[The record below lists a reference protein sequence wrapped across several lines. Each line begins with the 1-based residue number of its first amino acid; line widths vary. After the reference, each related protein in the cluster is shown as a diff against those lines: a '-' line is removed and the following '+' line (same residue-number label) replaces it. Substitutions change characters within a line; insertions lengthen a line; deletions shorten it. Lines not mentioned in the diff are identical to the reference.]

1 MWIEL
6 GEIRETGKPLH
17 LHREVAQEDLDLEAS
32 ECVLREPA
40 QVDITVN
47 LVGDTVRTKGRV
59 KGHLDLPCCRCL
71 EPVPLEVDKAFQV
84 EYSPDPEVE
93 EEGEELELEYE
104 DLETGFYRGD
114 RIDLAGL
121 VNEQLLL
128 EVPMKP
134 VCRSDCKGLCPQCGA
149 NWNEESCDCSDDST
163 DPRLAVLAKLKERM
177 K

>member
-6 GEIRETGKPLH
+6 AEIRETGKPLH
-17 LHREVAQEDLDLEAS
+17 LRRELTGPDLDLDPS
-32 ECVLREPA
+32 ECTLSQPA
-40 QVDITVN
+40 VVEA
-47 LVGDTVRTKGRV
+47 TVRLLDDIARIKGRV
-59 KGHLDLPCCRCL
+59 EGRLNLPCCRCL
-71 EPVPLEVDKAFQV
+71 EPVPLEVDKSFQV
-84 EYSPDPEVE
+84 EYCPDPELA
-93 EEGEELELEYE
+93 EEGEEFELEYE

-114 RIDLAGL
+114 KIDLAGL

-134 VCRSDCKGLCPQCGA
+134 ICRPDCKGLCPQCGA
-149 NWNEESCDCSDDST
+149 NWNEESCECSQESL